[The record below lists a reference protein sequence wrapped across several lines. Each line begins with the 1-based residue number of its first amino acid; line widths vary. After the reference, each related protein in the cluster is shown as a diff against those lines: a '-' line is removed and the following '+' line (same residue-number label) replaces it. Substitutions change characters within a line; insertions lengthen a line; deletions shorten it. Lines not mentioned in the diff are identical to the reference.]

1 MLNCNEY
8 EIDLEKAV
16 YLSKLLREVADL
28 IDLLEENDPQYLAVR
43 TIIRRIGAGLGVVA
57 VLGNAIISYQLTSR
71 GEIYWSMF
79 SKWIAEKSPKSIR
92 ELKEVHKEFLLKTRY
107 NVYSLK
113 YKLRRLEKFYGSTLA
128 KELVIDPFKYCPNIN
143 LLVYKLSR
151 LFQVDTSSKTM
162 VFAGKMYY
170 YTCRSEG
177 KTVGGDIDLPVDR
190 RNSLLT
196 ITSCIIK
203 TRVKDIKKCVED
215 LMKPSCRSIVIDAW
229 KTISKTSGIP
239 IYRLDSLTWLITGIL
254 KINNYDPIQSYEYMC
269 REIGYCREKLKELLF
284 ALTSCANDKN

>member
-8 EIDLEKAV
+8 EINLEKAV
-16 YLSKLLREVADL
+16 YLSKLLREVTEL

-43 TIIRRIGAGLGVVA
+43 TIIQRIGAGLGVVA
-57 VLGNAIISYQLTSR
+57 VLSNAIISYQLTSK

-79 SKWIAEKSPKSIR
+79 SKWIVDKLPKNIS
-92 ELKEVHKEFLLKTRY
+92 ELKEVHKEFLLRTRY

-113 YKLRRLEKFYGSTLA
+113 YKLRRLEKFYVSTLA
-128 KELVIDPFKYCPNIN
+128 KELVIDPFKYCPCIN
-143 LLVYKLSR
+143 LLVHKLSK
-151 LFQVDTSSKTM
+151 LFQADTSSKTM

-203 TRVKDIKKCVED
+203 TCVKDIKKCVED
-215 LMKPSCRSIVIDAW
+215 LMKPSCRSIVISVW

-284 ALTSCANDKN
+284 ALTNCANDKN

>member
-8 EIDLEKAV
+8 EIDLERAV
-16 YLSKLLREVADL
+16 YLGKLLREVADL
-28 IDLLEENDPQYLAVR
+28 IDLLEENDPQYLAVK
-43 TIIRRIGAGLGVVA
+43 TIIEHIGTGLGVVA
-57 VLGNAIISYQLTSR
+57 VVGNAIVSYQLTSR

-79 SKWIAEKSPKSIR
+79 SKWIVEKSPKSIK

-143 LLVYKLSR
+143 LLVHKLSK
-151 LFQVDTSSKTM
+151 LFQADTSSKTM

-190 RNSLLT
+190 RNSLIT
-196 ITSCIIK
+196 ITSCIIRFC
-203 TRVKDIKKCVED
+203 TGDIKKCVED
-215 LMKPSCRSIVIDAW
+215 LMKPSCRSIVINAW
-229 KTISKTSGIP
+229 KIISKTSGIP
-239 IYRLDSLTWLITGIL
+239 IYRLDSLTWLIAGIL
-254 KINNYDPIQSYEYMC
+254 KTNNYDPIQSYKYMC
-269 REIGYCREKLKELLF
+269 KEIGYCREKLKELF
-284 ALTSCANDKN
+284 FTLTSCANNKS